1 MTQKLRSCSLVP
13 QLSKDGASSAAYQRA
28 KFKMTLQFIVVAA
41 LATITAL
48 VLSACALPTDNN
60 RAIADTPLAPA
71 IQLIVSANTSTPF
84 NAVDQVISYT
94 YLVKNAGT
102 ASYPGPVGVT
112 DNKIAINCPGV
123 NTVGNSDENLDVNEE
138 ITCTGT
144 YTITQA
150 DLDSGSVTNTATAT
164 VSGSSSAPV
173 TTTVTLTQNRVLTL
187 TIAANP
193 TTYNQVS
200 QVITYTYV
208 ILNTGNVTLQAPFS
222 ITDDK
227 ATVNCTQPGDNLLSP
242 NEEMSCTATYNIV
255 QADLDA
261 GSVTNNASAS
271 NGTVTSANAT
281 TTVTKTGSSSSPIPP
296 FTTHLHTVV
305 KGEWLWQIARCYGAD
320 PKEVIRVNTQLPNPA
335 KIPPGVTVTVP
346 DVGSAGTIFGPPCI
360 HSYTVASGDTWDSIA
375 KKYSNVDPLLLQ
387 EANPGGL
394 VPGNTIRVPVGPYNY
409 R

>member
-1 MTQKLRSCSLVP
+1 MTQNLRFFSI
-13 QLSKDGASSAAYQRA
+13 A
-28 KFKMTLQFIVVAA
+28 TTIV
-41 LATITAL
+41 L

-94 YLVKNAGT
+94 YLVKNTGT
-102 ASYPGPVGVT
+102 ESYPGPVSVT
-112 DNKIAINCPGV
+112 DNKAAINCPAV
-123 NTVGNSDENLDVNEE
+123 NSVGNADDNLDVNEE

-144 YTITQA
+144 YAISQA

-173 TTTVTLTQNRVLTL
+173 TTAVTLTQNRVLTL

-193 TTYNQVS
+193 TTYDQVG

-208 ILNTGNVTLQAPFS
+208 ILNNGNMTLQAPFS

-227 ATVNCTQPGDNLLSP
+227 ATVNCTQPADNLLSP
-242 NEEMSCTATYNIV
+242 NEQMSCTASYSIV
-255 QADLDA
+255 QDNLNT

-271 NGTVTSANAT
+271 NSTVTSANAT
-281 TTVTKTGSSSSPIPP
+281 TTVTKTGPSSSPIPP
-296 FTTHLHTVV
+296 FTTHPHTVV

-320 PKEVIRVNTQLPNPA
+320 PKEVIRANTQFPNPA
-335 KIPPGVTVTVP
+335 KIPSGVIVTVP

-360 HSYTVASGDTWDSIA
+360 HSYTVVSGDTWDSIA
-375 KKYSNVDPLLLQ
+375 KNYSNVDPLLLQ

-409 R
+409 P

>member
-1 MTQKLRSCSLVP
+1 MTQKLRFCSLVP
-13 QLSKDGASSAAYQRA
+13 QLSKDVGSLAAYQRR
-28 KFKMTLQFIVVAA
+28 KFKIALQFIVVAA
-41 LATITAL
+41 LPTITAL

-71 IQLIVSANTSTPF
+71 IQLIVSANTSIPF

-102 ASYPGPVGVT
+102 ASYPGPVGII
-112 DNKIAINCPGV
+112 DNRIAINCPGV

-173 TTTVTLTQNRVLTL
+173 TTTVTLAQNQVLTL
-187 TIAANP
+187 TKAANP
-193 TTYNQVS
+193 TTFNQVG

-208 ILNTGNVTLQAPFS
+208 ILNNGSGALQGPFT

-227 ATVNCTQPGDNLLSP
+227 AAVNCTQPGDNLLSP

-261 GSVTNNASAS
+261 GSVTNNAYAS
-271 NGTVTSANAT
+271 NGTINSANTT
-281 TTVTKTGSSSSPIPP
+281 TTVTKSSPVSSPIPP
-296 FTTHLHTVV
+296 FTPQPHTVV

-320 PKEVIRVNTQLPNPA
+320 PNEVIRVNTQFPNPA
-335 KIPPGVTVTVP
+335 KIPPGVIVTVP
-346 DVGSAGTIFGPPCI
+346 NVGSAGTIYGPPCI
-360 HSYTVASGDTWDSIA
+360 HSYTVVSGDTWDSIA
-375 KKYSNVDPLLLQ
+375 KNYSNVDPLLLQ
-387 EANPGGL
+387 EVNPGGL
-394 VPGNTIRVPVGPYNY
+394 VPGNTIRVPVGPHNY
-409 R
+409 P